1 MSALLSSLGTS
12 LGASSLNGSAWNYR
26 VSQTNPQTAQIQ
38 FQHLGLDL
46 QVGNLTQARTDYNAL
61 TQGLTG
67 HRISGA
73 LAQDFKALG
82 QALNSGNLPAARQAY
97 SVVQQAL
104 QQLGLGV
111 ASTSPGQPTGNI
123 VNATA

>member
-1 MSALLSSLGTS
+1 MSVPLSSSS
-12 LGASSLNGSAWNYR
+12 LGASSVNGSAWNYR
-26 VSQTNPQTAQIQ
+26 VSQTNPQTAKSQ
-38 FQHLGLDL
+38 FQQLGHDL
-46 QVGNLTQARTDYNAL
+46 QVGNLTQARQDYNAL

-67 HRISGA
+67 HRISSG

-97 SVVQQAL
+97 SVIQQAL
-104 QQLGLGV
+104 QQLGLSLAG
-111 ASTSPGQPTGNI
+111 SNLGQPTGNI